1 MRKYIFSESVMAD
14 FFGFISDF
22 IISPILLC
30 VLLFVGIFM
39 SARLRFFHLSKAG
52 VIVHNMLSD
61 KGNMTKRS
69 PLKEVTVAL
78 AGTLGVGNLMG
89 VAAAI
94 SLGGPGSIFWMWVGA
109 FISMI
114 LKYAEI
120 VLAVKF
126 RIVKNGSL
134 IGGAMYY
141 IRTPFFRSLFAL
153 LCILTSFTLGN
164 VMQTRAVS
172 ECFEYVFKVPPIVCG
187 IVLSIVVFLVIING
201 HRGVSGFTSI
211 IIPLACLVYIGIS
224 TFVILTN
231 THMIPDIFSEI
242 ISSAFTFP
250 AASGGIMGNIIA
262 MLLPVRYGISRGLI
276 TNEAGCGTAPIA
288 HAAADTKHPAAQG
301 FWGIFEVFADT
312 ILLCSLSAFVLLIA
326 RPDFSS
332 GSDMEKMLTAFRTYC
347 GSISDYVLSISVLFF
362 AVAGIVGWFYYGLV
376 GLDFLCERFTCKSA
390 LKKLY
395 AAAYSFC
402 VILGSVC
409 SSELMWDLTDI
420 SIGLMAII
428 NTPCIFSYRKLI
440 TEQTKDFFS
449 LRAIT

>member
-1 MRKYIFSESVMAD
+1 MSS

-22 IISPILLC
+22 LIAPTLLA
-30 VLLFVGIFM
+30 VLLFVGTFM
-39 SARLRFFHLSKAG
+39 SVKLRFFHISKAPQ
-52 VIVHNMLSD
+52 IVHNMLSD

-94 SLGGPGSIFWMWVGA
+94 SLGGPGAVFWMWVGA

-134 IGGAMYY
+134 LGGAMYY
-141 IRTPFFRSLFAL
+141 IRTPFFRTMFAV
-153 LCILTSFTLGN
+153 LCICTSFTLGN
-164 VMQTRAVS
+164 IMQTRAVS
-172 ECFEYVFKVPPIVCG
+172 ECFEYVFDIPPIICG
-187 IVLSIVVFLVIING
+187 IALSLVVFLVITNG

-224 TFVILTN
+224 MFVILTN
-231 THMIPDIFSEI
+231 THMIPAVLSEI
-242 ISSAFTFP
+242 ISSAFTLP
-250 AASGGIMGNIIA
+250 AASGGIIGNLIIM
-262 MLLPVRYGISRGLI
+262 MLPIRYGISRGLI

-288 HAAADTKHPAAQG
+288 HAAADTEHPAAQG
-301 FWGIFEVFADT
+301 FWGLFEVFADT

-326 RPDFSS
+326 RPDFSP
-332 GSDMEKMLTAFRTYC
+332 GRDMETVLAAFRIYC
-347 GSISDYVLSISVLFF
+347 GSSSDYILSISVLFF

-376 GLDFLCERFTCKSA
+376 GLDFLSEKSKHSKA

-402 VILGSVC
+402 VIFGSVC
-409 SSELMWDLTDI
+409 TSELMWDLTDI

-428 NTPCIFSYRKLI
+428 NTPCIFSYRELI
-440 TEQTKDFFS
+440 AAQTKDFFT
-449 LRAIT
+449 RKYIT